1 METTTS
7 LPQSASSSPYPSRS
21 AGSFTPPSGALE
33 EAFLANERRRLDIQ
47 AQLLE
52 ARMALIECRA
62 HASTGNCVKVIA
74 VVDGVIEPVLR
85 RIKEERA

>member
-1 METTTS
+1 METKDS
-7 LPQSASSSPYPSRS
+7 LQQSASFSPFPSRS
-21 AGSFTPPSGALE
+21 AGSFTPPSAALE
-33 EAFLANERRRLDIQ
+33 ETFLDNQRRNLAIK

-85 RIKEERA
+85 RIKGGSL